1 MAETRILCPY
11 GADGL
16 HFAVF
21 SLDHRRG
28 DNAAVHR
35 FFTPLHGFLCFDPLG
50 KIGASTAVPDKLV
63 ILFENGF
70 TAYRKPLNAPIQRVS
85 KGFFFV
91 KSLKTFATALGSAL
105 LPISVFFYGD
115 DVKVSSVRRRE

>member
-21 SLDHRRG
+21 GMDHRRNWRVDHG
-28 DNAAVHR
+28 AVHR

-70 TAYRKPLNAPIQRVS
+70 TAYRKPLRRSSLRERADTESFERV
-85 KGFFFV
+85 F
-91 KSLKTFATALGSAL
+91 LC
-105 LPISVFFYGD
+105 
-115 DVKVSSVRRRE
+115 